1 MNLGIGKAVQ
11 TEVGE
16 VAAKA
21 PSPRSS
27 IDLVTW
33 IVVGAVVAICFA
45 LRNDKEYRWLA
56 KYPSDWQLPLAD
68 WINAGMHWF
77 LEVPGVRPFFRGVG
91 DVVSYPMGWIQDVL
105 QWMPWPATIAAIAI
119 LAYVAQGMRLA
130 VFTSVALLYMV
141 VIGYWSESMNT
152 LALVFVSIPI
162 AASVGLVAGIAA
174 FKSER
179 VNLVVQ
185 PTLDLMQTVPTF
197 AYLIPILLLF
207 GFGPVVG
214 LIASAIYA
222 CPPMV
227 RNVVLGLQRV
237 PRDMVESGVMSGA
250 TRRQLLWWVQVPAA
264 LPTIM
269 IGVNQTVMAA
279 LSMVIIA
286 ALIGSSADIGW
297 EVVSTMRKAAFGP
310 SLLAG
315 IVVALIAMIFDRIS
329 RGFTDHQRLL
339 RSVGGNLWERH
350 RVLWI
355 AIASM
360 TALTVLA
367 QFIAPLREFP
377 DAWSP
382 YRWLAAE
389 LNEGVSGVTRRYHE
403 ILDGIKN
410 FFLFFFL
417 LPLRVGFES
426 AVRPHIFGFS
436 LTPGVISGYALACVL
451 GAAGALRLWGW
462 RASVLVALMGIWL
475 YFGVEKVPWPALLLI
490 VTVIAVQVGGLRL
503 GGLAAFGLLFL
514 AGTGIWAFAMKS
526 IYLCGAAVLTSLVV
540 GGFIGV
546 WAAHNDRLSAF
557 IRPIN
562 DTLQTMPLFVLL
574 IPVLMFFQIGEFT
587 AYLAII
593 MYAIVPAIR
602 YTEHGLRHVPPEIIE
617 AATSMGCTRSQL
629 LWQVKFPLAIPEI
642 MLGLNQ
648 TVMFG
653 LAMLVIAALVGTRGL
668 GQQIYIALNAGDT
681 GRGIVAGLGI
691 ALIAITVDRIIQA
704 WSAGKKAALGLG

>member
-1 MNLGIGKAVQ
+1 MQ
-11 TEVGE
+11 TETGNDTGRGPSLRPSLDLLAWIG
-16 VAAKA
+16 VA
-21 PSPRSS
+21 
-27 IDLVTW
+27 V
-33 IVVGAVVAICFA
+33 VVAICFA
-45 LRNDKEYRWLA
+45 LRTDKEYRWLV

-77 LEVPGVRPFFRGVG
+77 MALPGAQPFFRGISALL
-91 DVVSYPMGWIQDVL
+91 SYPMGWIQDLL
-105 QWMPWPATIAAIAI
+105 QWLPWPATIAAIVI
-119 LAYVAQGMRLA
+119 LAYVAHGVRLA
-130 VFTSVALLYMV
+130 VFTLIALLYMV
-141 VIGYWSESMNT
+141 IIGYWSESMNT
-152 LALVFVSIPI
+152 LALVFMSIPI
-162 AASVGLVAGIAA
+162 AVSVGLAVGIAA

-179 VNLVVQ
+179 VNMVVQ

-250 TRRQLLWWVQVPAA
+250 TRRQLLWWVQVPGA

-315 IVVALIAMIFDRIS
+315 IVIALIAMIFDRIS
-329 RGFTDHQRLL
+329 RGFTDQQRLL
-339 RSVGGNLWERH
+339 HSTGSTVWERH
-350 RVLWI
+350 RALVVALAAMAGLTLI
-355 AIASM
+355 AWF
-360 TALTVLA
+360 VP
-367 QFIAPLREFP
+367 PLREFP

-382 YRWLAAE
+382 YRWLAKE
-389 LNEGVSGVTRRYHE
+389 LNEGVSNITRSYHE

-410 FFLFFFL
+410 TFLFFFL
-417 LPLRVGFES
+417 LPLRVGFET

-436 LTPGVISGYALACVL
+436 LTPGVISGYALVCVL
-451 GAAGALRLWGW
+451 AAAGAWRLWGW
-462 RASVLVALMGIWL
+462 RASVIVLLMGMWL
-475 YFGVEKVPWPALLLI
+475 YFGVEKVPWPALMLI
-490 VTVIAVQVGGLRL
+490 VTVIAVQVGGLRV
-503 GGLAAFGLLFL
+503 GALAAFGLLFI
-514 AGTGIWAFAMKS
+514 AISGIWPFAMKS
-526 IYLCGAAVLTSLVV
+526 IYLCGAAVLTSFVIGGLV
-540 GGFIGV
+540 GV
-546 WAAHNDRLSAF
+546 WAAHSDRLSAF
-557 IRPIN
+557 VRPIN

-593 MYAIVPAIR
+593 MYAVVPAIR
-602 YTEHGLRHVPPEIIE
+602 YTEHGLRRVPPEIIE
-617 AATSMGCTRSQL
+617 AATSVGCTRSQL
-629 LWQVKFPLAIPEI
+629 LWQVKLPLAIPEI

-648 TVMFG
+648 TIMFG

-668 GQQIYIALNAGDT
+668 GQQIYVALNAGDT
-681 GRGIVAGLGI
+681 GKGIVAGLGI
-691 ALIAITVDRIIQA
+691 ALIAIIIDRITQA
-704 WSAGKKAALGLG
+704 WSARKKAALGLS

>member
-1 MNLGIGKAVQ
+1 MQSESGDDKR
-11 TEVGE
+11 
-16 VAAKA
+16 KA
-21 PSPRSS
+21 PSNRPSV
-27 IDLVTW
+27 DVLTW
-33 IVVGAVVAICFA
+33 IVVGGVVALCFA
-45 LRNDKEYRWLA
+45 LRKDKEYGWLV
-56 KYPSDWQLPLAD
+56 KYPSEWQLPLSD

-77 LEVPGVRPFFRGVG
+77 IALPWARPVFRGISAVL
-91 DVVSYPMGWIQDVL
+91 SYPMGWIQDLL
-105 QWMPWPATIAAIAI
+105 QWLPWPATIAAIVV
-119 LAYVAQGMRLA
+119 LAYVAHGMRLA
-130 VFTSVALLYMV
+130 VFTLLALLYMV

-152 LALVFVSIPI
+152 LALVFMSIPI
-162 AASVGLVAGIAA
+162 AVSVGLTVGIAA

-179 VNLVVQ
+179 VNAVVQ

-250 TRRQLLWWVQVPAA
+250 TNRQLLWWVQVPGA

-329 RGFTDHQRLL
+329 RGFTDQQRLL
-339 RSVGGNLWERH
+339 HSTRGNLWERY
-350 RVLWI
+350 RTLWI

-360 TALTVLA
+360 AGLTLLA
-367 QFIAPLREFP
+367 HFVPPLREFP

-382 YRWLAAE
+382 YRWLAGE
-389 LNEGVSGVTRRYHE
+389 LNEGVSEVTRSYHE
-403 ILDGIKN
+403 ILDSIKN
-410 FFLFFFL
+410 SFLFFFL
-417 LPLRVGFES
+417 LPLRIGFES

-436 LTPGVISGYALACVL
+436 LTPGVVSGYALVCVL

-462 RASVLVALMGIWL
+462 RASVIVTLMGIWL
-475 YFGVEKVPWPALLLI
+475 YFGMEKVPWPALTLI
-490 VTVIAVQVGGLRL
+490 VTIIAVQVGGLRV
-503 GGLAAFGLLFL
+503 GAL
-514 AGTGIWAFAMKS
+514 AGFGMLFIAISGIWPFAMKS
-526 IYLCGAAVLTSLVV
+526 IYLCGAGVLTSFVV
-540 GGFIGV
+540 GGLIGV
-546 WAAHNDRLSAF
+546 WAAHSDRLSAF

-574 IPVLMFFQIGEFT
+574 IPVLMFFQIGEFS

-602 YTEHGLRHVPPEIIE
+602 YTEHGLRHVPPELIE

-648 TVMFG
+648 TIMFG

-681 GRGIVAGLGI
+681 GRGVVAGLGI
-691 ALIAITVDRIIQA
+691 ALIAIIIDRITQA
-704 WSAGKKAALGLG
+704 WSARKKAALGLA

>member
-1 MNLGIGKAVQ
+1 MSADLAAWIG
-11 TEVGE
+11 
-16 VAAKA
+16 
-21 PSPRSS
+21 
-27 IDLVTW
+27 
-33 IVVGAVVAICFA
+33 VGAVVALCFA
-45 LRNDKEYRWLA
+45 LRADEEFRWLA
-56 KYPSDWQLPLAD
+56 RYPSEWQLPLAD
-68 WINAGMHWF
+68 WINAGMHRF
-77 LEVPGVRPFFRGVG
+77 MELPGVQPLFRGIG
-91 DVVSYPMGWIQDVL
+91 ALVSHPMGWIQDLL
-105 QWMPWPATIAAIAI
+105 QWLPWPATMAALAI
-119 LAYVAQGMRLA
+119 LAYIAHGIRLA
-130 VFTSVALLYMV
+130 VFTILALLYMV

-152 LALVFVSIPI
+152 LALVFMSIPI
-162 AASVGLVAGIAA
+162 AVSVGLLIGLAA

-179 VNLVVQ
+179 VNMVVQ

-237 PRDMVESGVMSGA
+237 PRDMVESGVMAGA
-250 TRRQLLWWVQVPAA
+250 TRRQLLWWVQIPGA

-315 IVVALIAMIFDRIS
+315 IVIALIAMMFDRIS
-329 RGFTDHQRLL
+329 RGFADPQRLL
-339 RSVGGNLWERH
+339 HFTGSGVWERY
-350 RVLWI
+350 RLLWI
-355 AIASM
+355 ALASM
-360 TALTVLA
+360 AGLTLLA
-367 QFIAPLREFP
+367 WFVPPLREFP

-389 LNEGVSGVTRRYHE
+389 LNEGVSNITRSYHE
-403 ILDGIKN
+403 TLDGIKN
-410 FFLFFFL
+410 TVLFFFL
-417 LPLRVGFES
+417 LPLRVGFET

-436 LTPGVISGYALACVL
+436 LTPGVIGGYALVCAL
-451 GAAGALRLWGW
+451 AAAGALRVWGW
-462 RASVLVALMGIWL
+462 RAALVVLLMGTWL

-490 VTVIAVQVGGLRL
+490 VTVTAVQVGGARL
-503 GGLAAFGLLFL
+503 GALAAFGVLYL

-526 IYLCGAAVLTSLVV
+526 IYLCAAAVLTSFAI
-540 GGFIGV
+540 GGLIGV
-546 WAAHNDRLSAF
+546 WAAHSDRVSAF
-557 IRPIN
+557 VRPIN

-593 MYAIVPAIR
+593 MYAVVPAIR
-602 YTEHGLRHVPPEIIE
+602 YTEHGLRRVPPEIIE
-617 AATSMGCTRSQL
+617 AATSMGCTRNQL
-629 LWQVKFPLAIPEI
+629 LWQVKLPLAIPEI

-648 TVMFG
+648 TIMFG

-681 GRGIVAGLGI
+681 GKGVVAGLGI
-691 ALIAITVDRIIQA
+691 ALIAIVIDRITQA
-704 WSAGKKAALGLG
+704 WSARRKAALGLS

>member
-1 MNLGIGKAVQ
+1 M
-11 TEVGE
+11 
-16 VAAKA
+16 
-21 PSPRSS
+21 
-27 IDLVTW
+27 
-33 IVVGAVVAICFA
+33 VVGVVVSLCFA
-45 LRNDKEYRWLA
+45 LRKDKEYLWLA
-56 KYPSDWQLPLAD
+56 KYPGDWQLPVAA

-77 LEVPGVRPFFRGVG
+77 LEVPGVRFLFRGTS
-91 DVVSYPMGWIQDVL
+91 DLLSFPMNWIQDLL
-105 QWMPWPATIAAIAI
+105 QWLPWPATIAAIAI
-119 LAYVAQGMRLA
+119 LAYVANGLRLA
-130 VFTSVALLYMV
+130 VFTSLALLYMV

-162 AASVGLVAGIAA
+162 AVSVGLLVGIAA
-174 FKSER
+174 FKHER
-179 VNLVVQ
+179 VNLAVQ
-185 PTLDLMQTVPTF
+185 PVLDLMQTVPTF

-227 RNVVLGLQRV
+227 RNVVLGLSRV
-237 PRDMVESGVMSGA
+237 PRDMVEAGVMSGA
-250 TRRQLLWWVQVPAA
+250 TKRQVLWWVQVPGA

-286 ALIGSSADIGW
+286 ALIGSSEDIGW

-315 IVVALIAMIFDRIS
+315 LVIALIAMIFDRIS
-329 RGFTDHQRLL
+329 RGFTDQQHFLHTAGA
-339 RSVGGNLWERH
+339 SPWERY
-350 RVLWI
+350 RALWI
-355 AIASM
+355 AVASV
-360 TALTVLA
+360 TGLTVLA
-367 QFIAPLREFP
+367 HFVPPLREYP

-389 LNEGVSGVTRRYHE
+389 LSREVGDVTARYHE
-403 ILDGIKN
+403 LLDRIKN
-410 FFLFFFL
+410 SFLFYFL
-417 LPLRVGFES
+417 LPLRVGFETV
-426 AVRPHIFGFS
+426 VRPHIFGFS
-436 LTPGVISGYALACVL
+436 LTPGVSAGYALVSVL
-451 GAAGALRLWGW
+451 AAAGALKRWGW
-462 RASVLVALMGIWL
+462 RASVLVILMSGWL
-475 YFGVEKVPWPALLLI
+475 YFGMEKVPWLALVLI
-490 VTVIAVQVGGLRL
+490 LTVVAVQVGGLRVGAL
-503 GGLAAFGLLFL
+503 TVFGLLYL
-514 AGTGIWAFAMKS
+514 AGTGIWSFAMKS
-526 IYLCGAAVLTSLVV
+526 LYLCGAAVLTSFVI
-540 GGFIGV
+540 GGLIGV

-593 MYAIVPAIR
+593 MYAIVPAVR
-602 YTEHGLRHVPPEIIE
+602 YTEHGLRRVPPEIVE
-617 AATSMGCTRSQL
+617 AASSMGCTRSQL

-648 TVMFG
+648 TIMFG
-653 LAMLVIAALVGTRGL
+653 LAMLVIAALVGTKGL

-681 GRGIVAGLGI
+681 GRGVVAGLGI
-691 ALIAITVDRIIQA
+691 ALIAIVSDRIIQA
-704 WSAGKKAALGLG
+704 WSARKKAALGFT